1 MAVQADIS
9 IYKNCFIYQWIK
21 LTQFDEDYKDIN
33 ENVLNIAIECLKK
46 MENEN
51 SPYEKI
57 IAFSKCYE
65 IIQTLISFCKGDKHK
80 KEDIG
85 IYIYTTIRALPLKLT
100 TNLLYIQ
107 IYLTKEL
114 SSPYFQNLINLI
126 ETIIRKIV
134 MLTHNDLIGVSKE
147 EFDENVKKIQ
157 GTSG

>member
-1 MAVQADIS
+1 MLFE
-9 IYKNCFIYQWIK
+9 K
-21 LTQFDEDYKDIN
+21 
-33 ENVLNIAIECLKK
+33 
-46 MENEN
+46 

-85 IYIYTTIRALPLKLT
+85 IYIYATIRALPLKLT

-107 IYLTKEL
+107 IYLKKE
-114 SSPYFQNLINLI
+114 LINLI

-134 MLTHNDLIGVSKE
+134 MLTHNELIGVSKE

>member
-46 MENEN
+46 MENEK

-85 IYIYTTIRALPLKLT
+85 IYIYATIRALPLKLT

-114 SSPYFQNLINLI
+114 INLI

-134 MLTHNDLIGVSKE
+134 MLTHNELIGVSKE

>member
-1 MAVQADIS
+1 M
-9 IYKNCFIYQWIK
+9 
-21 LTQFDEDYKDIN
+21 
-33 ENVLNIAIECLKK
+33 
-46 MENEN
+46 
-51 SPYEKI
+51 
-57 IAFSKCYE
+57 
-65 IIQTLISFCKGDKHK
+65 
-80 KEDIG
+80 
-85 IYIYTTIRALPLKLT
+85 YIYTTIRALPLKLT

>member
-1 MAVQADIS
+1 
-9 IYKNCFIYQWIK
+9 
-21 LTQFDEDYKDIN
+21 
-33 ENVLNIAIECLKK
+33 
-46 MENEN
+46 MENEK

-80 KEDIG
+80 KEG
-85 IYIYTTIRALPLKLT
+85 VGVYIYTTIRALPLKLT

-114 SSPYFQNLINLI
+114 INLI

-134 MLTHNDLIGVSKE
+134 MLTHNELIGVSKE